1 MLKGIIGKIRKR
13 PPDGGRRQSGGGGR
27 RRLTAAQVREIRRRA
42 AADES
47 QSALAREF
55 GISQPAVYQIVRR
68 ESYKDIE

>member
-1 MLKGIIGKIRKR
+1 MLKAIIGKIRKR

-42 AADES
+42 ADES

-68 ESYKDIE
+68 ESYKDVE